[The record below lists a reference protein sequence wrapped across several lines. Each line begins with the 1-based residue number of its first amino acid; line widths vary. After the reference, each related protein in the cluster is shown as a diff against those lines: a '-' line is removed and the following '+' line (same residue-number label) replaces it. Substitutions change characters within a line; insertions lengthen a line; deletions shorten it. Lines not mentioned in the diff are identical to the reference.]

1 MSSME
6 FKYTYTYIYEMQSA
20 KVSKKHTRC
29 KVGDD
34 VYIEIRDALIS
45 ENALSVHLLRSLRS
59 AN

>member
-1 MSSME
+1 ME

-45 ENALSVHLLRSLRS
+45 EKALSVHLLRSLRS